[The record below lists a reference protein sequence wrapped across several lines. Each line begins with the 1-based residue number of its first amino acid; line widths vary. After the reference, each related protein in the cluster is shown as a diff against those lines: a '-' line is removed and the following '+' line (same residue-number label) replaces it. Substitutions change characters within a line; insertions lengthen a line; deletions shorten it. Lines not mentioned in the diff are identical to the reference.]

1 MWKIT
6 DVQATDGM
14 ITSAKYYVQIESDG
28 YSADTE
34 GYWHFIE
41 PSLKTPFDQ
50 VTEEMVIEWIQAESA
65 GAIEQR
71 LQDQIT
77 ALAASKRVVAPWLP
91 QTFSIGDTHET

>member
-6 DVQATDGM
+6 DIQATDGL
-14 ITSAKYYVQIESDG
+14 ITSAKYYVFVEKDG

-50 VTEEMVIEWIQAESA
+50 VTEEMVSSWIQNESN
-65 GAIEQR
+65 GNIEKR
-71 LQDQIT
+71 LQDQIN
-77 ALAASKRVVAPWLP
+77 ALAATKRVVAPWLP
-91 QTFSIGDTHET
+91 QTFSIGD

>member
-6 DVQATDGM
+6 EVQATDGL
-14 ITSAKYYVQIESDG
+14 ITSAKYYVVKEQDG

-34 GYWHFIE
+34 GYWNFVE
-41 PSLKTPFDQ
+41 PSLKTPFDE
-50 VTEEMVIEWIQAESA
+50 VTEEMVAEWIQAESA

-77 ALAASKRVVAPWLP
+77 ALAAAKRVVAPWLP
-91 QTFSIGDTHET
+91 QTFSIGDDK

>member
-6 DVQATDGM
+6 EVQATDGL
-14 ITSAKYYVQIESDG
+14 ITSAKYYVVKEKDG

-34 GYWHFIE
+34 GYWNFIE

-50 VTEEMVIEWIQAESA
+50 VTEEMVADWIQNESA

-71 LQDQIT
+71 LLDQIT
-77 ALAASKRVVAPWLP
+77 ALAAAKRVVAPWLP
-91 QTFSIGDTHET
+91 QTFSIGE

>member
-6 DVQATDGM
+6 EIHAENDLIVW
-14 ITSAKYYVQIESDG
+14 AKYHATVTSGD

-41 PSLKTPFDQ
+41 PTIKTPFDQ

-71 LQDQIT
+71 LLDQIT
-77 ALAASKRVVAPWLP
+77 ALAAAKRVVAPWLP
-91 QTFSIGDTHET
+91 QTFSIGDE

>member
-6 DVQATDGM
+6 DIQATDGL
-14 ITSAKYYVQIESDG
+14 ITSAKYHVVKEQDG

-34 GYWHFIE
+34 GYWNFVE

-50 VTEEMVIEWIQAESA
+50 VTEEMVAEWIQNESA

-77 ALAASKRVVAPWLP
+77 ALAAAKRVVAPWLP
-91 QTFSIGDTHET
+91 QTFSIGDDK

>member
-6 DVQATDGM
+6 DIQATDGL
-14 ITSAKYYVQIESDG
+14 ITSAKYHVVLEKDG

-34 GYWHFIE
+34 GYWNFIE

-50 VTEEMVIEWIQAESA
+50 VTEEMVAGWIQTESA

-77 ALAASKRVVAPWLP
+77 ALAATKRVVAPWLP
-91 QTFSIGDTHET
+91 QTFSIGDQ